1 MQTANQRVMDERR
14 VAERRSGPSESGEP
28 GRPGPSGPGS
38 IEVKQRLAVA
48 AGAALLAAGLILVMF
63 VLPAEFAVDPLGTGA
78 RLGLLPLGEVGQQV
92 AALEA
97 NAASGAA
104 AGQGAILVGQE
115 KPFQQESVD
124 FKLAPREG
132 MEYKYRLDKG
142 EALLYS
148 WSATAPVDYEL
159 HAEPDGAPAG
169 YAQSYEK
176 KPASNGA
183 SGTLTAPF
191 PGIHGW
197 YWENKTNQEVTVTL
211 KTAGYYNISHEFRS
225 GQPTKNKMFQ

>member
-1 MQTANQRVMDERR
+1 MDPVSEHVMEVTAGIPAVEINN
-14 VAERRSGPSESGEP
+14 
-28 GRPGPSGPGS
+28 
-38 IEVKQRLAVA
+38 RLAVA
-48 AGAALLAAGLILVMF
+48 AGAALLAAGVILVTV

-78 RLGLLPLGEVGQQV
+78 KLGLLPLGEVGQQV
-92 AALEA
+92 DAL
-97 NAASGAA
+97 NKTAA
-104 AGQGAILVGQE
+104 AGGAGQAAIIVAQD
-115 KPFQQESVD
+115 KPFNQETVD
-124 FKLAPREG
+124 FKVGPHEG

-176 KPASNGA
+176 KPASSGA

-197 YWENKTNQEVTVTL
+197 YWENKTDKEVTVSL
-211 KTAGYYNISHEFRS
+211 KTAGYYNLSHEFRN

>member
-1 MQTANQRVMDERR
+1 MTTETTTTAN
-14 VAERRSGPSESGEP
+14 EP
-28 GRPGPSGPGS
+28 V
-38 IEVKQRLAVA
+38 IEIKHRIALA

-78 RLGLLPLGEVGQQV
+78 RLGLLPLGVVGQQV
-92 AALEA
+92 EALTAA
-97 NAASGAA
+97 AA
-104 AGQGAILVGQE
+104 AGGAGQAAIIVAQE
-115 KPFQQESVD
+115 RPFQTETVD
-124 FKLAPREG
+124 FKIAPHQG

-142 EALLYS
+142 ESLLYS
-148 WSATAPVDYEL
+148 WTATAPVNCEL

-176 KPASNGA
+176 LPSTSQA

-197 YWENKTNQEVTVTL
+197 YWENTGDQEITVTL
-211 KTAGYYNISHEFRS
+211 KSAGFYNISHEFRS
-225 GQPTKNKMFQ
+225 NAPVKNKMFN